1 MTATTDHL
9 IINSPYEEPKH
20 HLKYIREIR
29 RFELVE
35 GRRSAGYIVA
45 SEASAT
51 FDDPGIFIPLPLVNK
66 IRKRVDQWRENGY
79 PGITSVTKNLL
90 EHWTSPNREMKLF
103 FCQIEAIETL
113 IWLVEA
119 PESEKQGIEI
129 EGDGSLFQ
137 RLCSKMATG
146 SGKTIVMAM
155 LIAWQVINKVT
166 YPKDTRFSKTILVVA
181 PGLTVK
187 SRLKVLYPSDPQN
200 YFQEFDVIPSD
211 MFDKLRQGRVKVINW
226 HMLSWETED
235 QIKRKRTVDKRGA
248 KSDEAYTREVLGEM
262 ANAKNILVINDEA
275 HHAWRVN
282 PEAMGKYIR
291 QRDLKDS
298 AIEATVWIG
307 GLDRINKTRG
317 ILRCHD
323 FSATPFYP
331 SGKKVSEEVL
341 FTWIVS
347 DFGLNDAIES
357 GLVKTPRV
365 VIRDDGKLTKK
376 MKSRFYH
383 IYDDPEVK
391 TDINR
396 RAQPHEPLPDLVTN
410 AYYYLGLDWLET
422 RKNWEGIVETPP
434 VMITVCNRTE
444 TAARIE
450 HAFHHGKIRVDEL
463 KDIERTLRIDSEV
476 LKEAESREEPLEI
489 KEEDT
494 EQKKLTKT
502 DLAEYL
508 RAQVDTVGK
517 VGQPGEK
524 IQNVISVGM
533 LSEGWD
539 TKTVTH
545 IMGLRAFTSQLLCEQ
560 VVGRGLRR
568 TSYEV
573 EPETGLY
580 GPEYVN
586 IFGIPFTFL
595 PHEGGEDTPPAPPKP
610 RTRIFV
616 DNTKQEYEITWPNVI
631 RINHVYKPNLSLDV
645 SKIKRIELR
654 PEDTPLR
661 ADLAPFIEGKPDA
674 TKLIEINLADEQVEK
689 ILRVLRKQRLIFEI
703 TRDVYEQV
711 QPTWTGN
718 KEHLL
723 IQLARIVE
731 DFIDSNRIVI
741 YSLVYQE
748 DLKRRLLILLNM
760 NKIVQHIFNAIRFE
774 NTQELVPIFDKEI
787 PIKST
792 AKMITWYTT
801 KPAEI
806 IKKSHISHVVCDSTW
821 EASEAFELDR
831 NENVIS
837 WAKNDHLGFVINY
850 VFRGV
855 IHKFYP
861 DFLIRLSN
869 GKMLILE
876 VKGKDDQQ
884 NKTKREYL
892 NEWINAVNSDGRFG
906 EWGWA
911 VSFRTS
917 DIKDIIQKHSK
928 IEPKELRNNP

>member
-1 MTATTDHL
+1 MTNTTDHL
-9 IINSPYEEPKH
+9 IINNPYEKPKQ

-35 GRRSAGYIVA
+35 GRRPAGYVVA

-51 FDDPGIFIPLPLVNK
+51 FDDPGIFISLPLVNK
-66 IRKRVDQWRENGY
+66 IRERVDKWRENGY

-90 EHWTSPNREMKLF
+90 EHWTNPEREMKLF

-119 PESEKQGIEI
+119 PESEKQGIKI
-129 EGDGSLFQ
+129 EGDGSPFQ

-166 YPKDTRFSKTILVVA
+166 YPKDARFSKNILVVA

-187 SRLKVLYPSDPQN
+187 SRLKVLYHSESQN
-200 YFQEFDVIPSD
+200 YYHEFDLVPSD
-211 MFDKLRQGRVKVINW
+211 MFDKLRQGKIKIINW
-226 HMLSWETED
+226 HMLSWESAY
-235 QIKRKRTVDKRGA
+235 QIKRKKTVDKRGA

-262 ANAKNILVINDEA
+262 SNAKNIVIINDEA

-298 AIEATVWIG
+298 ALEATIWIG
-307 GLDRINKTRG
+307 GLDRISKTRG

-331 SGKKVSEEVL
+331 SGKKVSEELL
-341 FTWIVS
+341 FTWIIS

-365 VIRDDGKLTKK
+365 VIRDDGKLTRK

-383 IYDDPEVK
+383 IYDDSEVK
-391 TDINR
+391 ADINR
-396 RAQPHEPLPDLVTN
+396 SAEPHEPLPDLVTN

-422 RKNWEGIVETPP
+422 RKNWEGRVETPP

-450 HAFHHGKIRVDEL
+450 HAFNHGKIRVDEL
-463 KDIERTLRIDSEV
+463 KDTERTLRIDSRV
-476 LKEAESREEPLEI
+476 LEEAES
-489 KEEDT
+489 KEETT
-494 EQKKLTKT
+494 EAEPAGENSKRKKLTKT
-502 DLAEYL
+502 DMAENL
-508 RAQVDTVGK
+508 RDQVDTVGK
-517 VGQPGEK
+517 VGKPGEK

-539 TKTVTH
+539 AKTVTH

-573 EPETGLY
+573 DPTTDLY
-580 GPEYVN
+580 SAEYVN

-610 RTRIFV
+610 RTRIYV
-616 DNTKQEYEITWPNVI
+616 DDTKKEYEITWPNVI
-631 RINHVYKPNLSLDV
+631 RINHVYKPKLSLDI
-645 SKIKRIELR
+645 SKVKKIELR

-674 TKLIEINLADEQVEK
+674 TKLIEINLADEKTEK
-689 ILRVLRKQRLIFEI
+689 YLSTLRKQRLIFEMA
-703 TRDVYEQV
+703 RDVYEQV
-711 QPTWTGN
+711 QPTWVGN
-718 KEHLL
+718 KEYLL
-723 IQLARIVE
+723 MQVVKIVE
-731 DFIDSNRIVI
+731 DFIDSNKIGI
-741 YSLVYQE
+741 YSLAYKE

-774 NTQELVPIFDKEI
+774 NTQELVPIFDKEK
-787 PIKST
+787 PLKST
-792 AKMITWYTT
+792 QNMMTWYTT

-806 IKKSHISHVVCDSTW
+806 TEKSHISHVVCDSTW

-831 NENVIS
+831 NEKVIS
-837 WAKNDHLGFVINY
+837 WAKNDHLGFVITY
-850 VFRGV
+850 VYRGV
-855 IHKFYP
+855 IHKYYP
-861 DFLIRLSN
+861 DFLIKLNN
-869 GKMLILE
+869 GKTLILE

-892 NEWINAVNSDGRFG
+892 NEWVNSVNSDGRFG
-906 EWGWA
+906 KWSWA

-917 DIKDIIQKHSK
+917 DIKDIINKHS
-928 IEPKELRNNP
+928 N